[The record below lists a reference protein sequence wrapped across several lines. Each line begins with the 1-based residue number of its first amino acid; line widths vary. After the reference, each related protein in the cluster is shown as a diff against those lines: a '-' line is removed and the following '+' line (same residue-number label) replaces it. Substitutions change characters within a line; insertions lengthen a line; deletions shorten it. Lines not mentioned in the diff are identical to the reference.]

1 MRITLTDIHLTP
13 AQDLGVGFSS
23 AFGEGRGQWLG
34 PRPQVGQD
42 YEVELSLEDE
52 FSWND
57 NLEPCAHGPFR
68 LHWDQGALQVVGR
81 LVQVDEEGVAALAIG
96 QSIILLSLLGGPER
110 TPQWVSLRA
119 RQISLQPIAL

>member
-1 MRITLTDIHLTP
+1 MRITLTDIHLTA
-13 AQDLGVGFSS
+13 AQDLCVGFSS
-23 AFGEGRGQWLG
+23 AFGNGRGQWLG

-57 NLEPCAHGPFR
+57 NLEPCTHGPAR
-68 LHWDQGALQVVGR
+68 LHWDQGALQVSGH
-81 LVQVDEEGVAALAIG
+81 LVRVEEEGVAALAIG
-96 QSIILLSLLGGPER
+96 QSIVLLSLLGGPER

-119 RQISLQPIAL
+119 RQVSLQPIAL

>member
-1 MRITLTDIHLTP
+1 MRITLTDIRLTA
-13 AQDLGVGFSS
+13 AQDLCVGFCC

-34 PRPQVGQD
+34 PSPRVGHD

-57 NLEPCAHGPFR
+57 NLEPCAQGPFR
-68 LHWDQGALQVVGR
+68 LHWDQGALQVCGR
-81 LVQVDEEGVAALAIG
+81 LVQVDEDGVAALAVG
-96 QSIILLSLLGGPER
+96 PSIILLSLRGGPER
-110 TPQWVSLRA
+110 LPQWVSLRA